1 MLTRIEIDG
10 FKSFA
15 DFAIDLGPCMVLLG
29 ANGAGKS
36 NLVDAIE
43 LLARLA
49 TREVADALSDLR
61 GEPLDLFRHTPAG
74 RSPRIRLAAEV
85 LVEPQVRDLWV
96 SEGTLSHT
104 RLRYELTLERRE
116 RHPGVECIQVL
127 REAVMPIPRRRD
139 RWATAARAAP
149 ALRAR
154 PLKYGRRTPLL
165 STEDGPDGSVFRIHA
180 DGGPNRRLPARAAGV
195 TVLASVRSAEYP
207 HLYALRETMRR
218 WRRLQPEPSQMRE
231 PVPVGA
237 PDELASD
244 GANLAAV
251 LATLKAE
258 TASPARPLG
267 VLSDIAAELG
277 QLIPEVAALDVAR
290 DAGRGAFQLSLSLR
304 DGQTVTAAV
313 LSDGT
318 LRLLA
323 LLTLLH
329 DPRQRG
335 LLCIEEPE
343 RQVYPR
349 LLIPLAEL
357 LRRHALR
364 GGQVLTCTHS
374 TDFLNA
380 AALDEVCVLS
390 RRDGSTRL
398 RRASVDP
405 QLRAYLD
412 AGDSLGPLWR
422 QGLLDE
428 AS

>member
-10 FKSFA
+10 FKTFA
-15 DFAIDLGPCMVLLG
+15 DFAIDLGPCTVLLG
-29 ANGAGKS
+29 ANGVGKS
-36 NLVDAIE
+36 NLLDAIE
-43 LLARLA
+43 LLAQLA
-49 TREVADALSDLR
+49 TREVAEAVALR
-61 GEPLDLFRHTPAG
+61 GAPLALFRHTPAG

-85 LVEPQVRDLWV
+85 LVDPQVRDPWGN
-96 SEGTLSHT
+96 EGTLSHT

-116 RHPGVECIQVL
+116 RCPGVDCVQVL

-139 RWATAARAAP
+139 RWAAAARGSP

-154 PLKYGRRTPLL
+154 PLQYGRRTPLL
-165 STEDGPDGSVFRIHA
+165 STEDGAEGSAFRIHA
-180 DGGPNRRLPARAAGV
+180 DGGPDRRLPAHAAGM
-195 TVLASVRSAEYP
+195 TVLGSVRSAEYP
-207 HLYALRETMRR
+207 HLYALREAMRH
-218 WRRLQPEPSQMRE
+218 WRRLQPEPSRMRD

-237 PDELASD
+237 PDQLTAD

-258 TASPARPLG
+258 TASPTQPLG
-267 VLSDIAAELG
+267 VLGDIAAALG
-277 QLIPEVAALDVAR
+277 QLIPEVAALDVER
-290 DAGRGAFQLSLSLR
+290 GAGRGAFQLSLSLR
-304 DGQTVTAAV
+304 DGQSVTAAA

-335 LLCIEEPE
+335 LVCIEEPE
-343 RQVYPR
+343 RQVYPHVLG
-349 LLIPLAEL
+349 LLGEQ
-357 LRRHALR
+357 LRDHTLR
-364 GGQVLTCTHS
+364 GGQVLSCTHS

-390 RRDGSTRL
+390 RRDGPTRL
-398 RRASVDP
+398 RRASEDP
-405 QLRAYLD
+405 QIRAYLD

-422 QGLLDE
+422 QGFLDE
-428 AS
+428 AG